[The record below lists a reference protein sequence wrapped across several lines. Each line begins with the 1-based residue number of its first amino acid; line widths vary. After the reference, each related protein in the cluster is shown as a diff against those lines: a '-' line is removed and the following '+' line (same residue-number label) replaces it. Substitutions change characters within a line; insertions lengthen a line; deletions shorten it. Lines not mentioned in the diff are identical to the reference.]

1 MDFKALADAL
11 AVRYAPANVTP
22 PTKTGGGSYPNI
34 TASTATPPN
43 AIPRSPF
50 VVIWPT
56 EGEVV
61 VGQGQANGEHTFIV
75 NLYYAKHE
83 GDMPRET
90 AALASWLGVLL
101 GQTYPALKLGYTD
114 GTVLKAIPMRWS
126 IGALVYAGVTY
137 DGITIEIHIW
147 TQENVTLVP

>member
-22 PTKTGGGSYPNI
+22 PTGYNNI
-34 TASTATPPN
+34 TTSTATPPN
-43 AIPRSPF
+43 ALPRSPY

-56 EGEVV
+56 EGTVTL
-61 VGQGQANGEHTFIV
+61 GQNQALGEHTFIV
-75 NLYYAKHE
+75 NFYYAKHE

-114 GTVLKAIPMRWS
+114 GTVRKAIPVSWS

-137 DGITIEIHIW
+137 DGITITITIW
-147 TQENVTLVP
+147 TEETVTLTP